1 MTVAVPSTETER
13 SPEAILG
20 LLEKRASTAGGELA
34 SYAGA
39 GEDVLHYLAVN
50 GEVATRNAVAA
61 NPGAA
66 PKTNLVLSVDRE
78 ESVRANL
85 AGKIGTLLPGLL
97 TAESEHLREL
107 TLATLDK
114 LARDEAPAVRA
125 ILSEAIKTLDCVPK
139 PIVQKL
145 ARDVE
150 AIVALPILEYSPL
163 LDDLDLIE
171 ILAAAR
177 ATDIFCAVARR
188 KGLSEDT
195 SDAIVAKFDT
205 RAVAVL
211 VANETAKIRNA
222 TLDKIVVR
230 AAGVPELHYP
240 LVLRADLSAGLIR
253 RIAAFVGAA
262 LIETLAKRHDLDDG
276 TRAHLKRE
284 LKARV
289 ESAAADDKEPDDD
302 RAQPQKYDE
311 AFVEAAAD
319 SGRKEGIVAA
329 ISAIAGIKPEVVRK
343 VLGSG
348 SAKALTAL
356 AWRAGF
362 SMRTS
367 FKIQCAIMHLRG
379 GELLYAR
386 GGNAFPLTEDEMRWQ
401 LKYMGIAD

>member
-1 MTVAVPSTETER
+1 MTVAAPSTETER
-13 SPEAILG
+13 SPEAVLD
-20 LLEKRASTAGGELA
+20 LLEKRAATAGGELA

-66 PKTNLVLSVDRE
+66 PKTNLVLAVDRE

-139 PIVQKL
+139 SVVQKL

-150 AIVALPILEYSPL
+150 AIVALPVLEYSPL

-188 KGLSEDT
+188 KGLSEDA

-262 LIETLAKRHDLDDG
+262 LIETLAKRHDLDDR
-276 TRAHLKRE
+276 TRAHLKSE

-289 ESAAADDKEPDDD
+289 EAAAADDEEPNED
-302 RAQPQKYDE
+302 RSRPQKYDE

-319 SGRKEGIVAA
+319 FRPQGRHRGRHCRDCRHQA
-329 ISAIAGIKPEVVRK
+329 
-343 VLGSG
+343 GSG
-348 SAKALTAL
+348 AKGTRFGFRQGVDRARLAGGLQHAHVVQDPVRNHASA
-356 AWRAGF
+356 RR
-362 SMRTS
+362 RTS
-367 FKIQCAIMHLRG
+367 LCARRDRLSAHRG
-379 GELLYAR
+379 
-386 GGNAFPLTEDEMRWQ
+386 
-401 LKYMGIAD
+401 